1 MTSED
6 RSLRSVLASL
16 HGLAVAAE
24 SSLSEVGPTG
34 QGIRRAGLLTT
45 QLWAAVRGIELTH
58 SPRWIAHDVKEAANF
73 GHPLFIW
80 IFIFAFL
87 LRKLFLAIL
96 LAALSAIG
104 EASLKMIQ
112 EALLTSRRATAKV
125 LDGAVLVSQVVQ
137 MGATATAFREHFG
150 TGFAGCLV
158 LGLSYQDSQDWNIGP
173 EEHEGEHCLEHG
185 WLRWL
190 RQRSLR

>member
-1 MTSED
+1 MS
-6 RSLRSVLASL
+6 
-16 HGLAVAAE
+16 HFG
-24 SSLSEVGPTG
+24 SSFWVGKRKIFDFIG
-34 QGIRRAGLLTT
+34 Q
-45 QLWAAVRGIELTH
+45 
-58 SPRWIAHDVKEAANF
+58 
-73 GHPLFIW
+73 PLFIW

-125 LDGAVLVSQVVQ
+125 LDGAILVSQVVQ
-137 MGATATAFREHFG
+137 MGAIATSATAFREHFG

-173 EEHEGEHCLEHG
+173 EEHEGEYCLDRASWG
-185 WLRWL
+185 YD
-190 RQRSLR
+190 SLFMLEGIKSTI

>member
-1 MTSED
+1 MS
-6 RSLRSVLASL
+6 
-16 HGLAVAAE
+16 HFG
-24 SSLSEVGPTG
+24 SSFWVGKRKIFDFIG
-34 QGIRRAGLLTT
+34 Q
-45 QLWAAVRGIELTH
+45 
-58 SPRWIAHDVKEAANF
+58 
-73 GHPLFIW
+73 PLFIW

-104 EASLKMIQ
+104 EASLK
-112 EALLTSRRATAKV
+112 TAKV

-173 EEHEGEHCLEHG
+173 EEHEGEHCLDRASWG
-185 WLRWL
+185 YD
-190 RQRSLR
+190 SLFYVRGRKKESNQTFNVNPGSRTPKTLSTP

>member
-1 MTSED
+1 MS
-6 RSLRSVLASL
+6 
-16 HGLAVAAE
+16 HFG
-24 SSLSEVGPTG
+24 SSFWVGKRKIFDFIG
-34 QGIRRAGLLTT
+34 Q
-45 QLWAAVRGIELTH
+45 
-58 SPRWIAHDVKEAANF
+58 
-73 GHPLFIW
+73 PLFIW

-173 EEHEGEHCLEHG
+173 EEHEGEHCLDRASWG
-185 WLRWL
+185 YD
-190 RQRSLR
+190 SLFYVRGRKKESNQTFNVNPGSRTPKTLSTP